1 MRIPKDL
8 KREHVLKAIADLDNG
23 VPSLFGPSSK
33 FDLEYEGRRYPPK
46 AVLGGAMSHLL
57 APPVGNYFDG
67 GETTNKPLRELG
79 FVIVKKSD
87 SQG

>member
-8 KREHVLKAIADLDNG
+8 KREHVMKAIEDLDNG
-23 VPSLFGPSSK
+23 VPSLFGPSKK
-33 FDLEYEGRRYPPK
+33 FDLEFEGRRYPPK

-57 APPVGNYFDG
+57 GRPVGNYFDG
-67 GETTNKPLRELG
+67 GERTNKPLRELG

-87 SQG
+87 S